1 MITAQTPVFKKIK
14 FLCIHCTATP
24 EGRDM
29 TAKQIK
35 DYHTL
40 PVAKGGRGWKTAG
53 YVDVIRLD
61 GSIENI
67 VPYDDNEYMES
78 REITNGVLNMNSITR
93 SFVYVGG
100 MSKDM
105 KQPKDTRTE
114 AQNEAMAAYIKKV
127 IEAIPDILVAGHNQF
142 AAKACP
148 SFDTVRWLR
157 SIGIADK
164 NIYKK

>member
-14 FLCIHCTATP
+14 FLCIHCTASTFGK
-24 EGRDM
+24 EQ
-29 TAKQIK
+29 TAADIRRVHLSKPPQ
-35 DYHTL
+35 
-40 PVAKGGRGWKTAG
+40 GRGWKQVG
-53 YVDVIRLD
+53 YVDMIHFD
-61 GSIENI
+61 GSITNL
-67 VPYDDNEYMES
+67 VPYDDNQYMED

-100 MSKDM
+100 IDKDG
-105 KQPKDTRTE
+105 KPKDTRTD
-114 AQNEAMAAYIKKV
+114 AQKETMAAYVKKV
-127 IEAIPDILVAGHNQF
+127 VAAIPDILIAGHNQF

-157 SIGIADK
+157 SIGIPDK

>member
-1 MITAQTPVFKKIK
+1 
-14 FLCIHCTATP
+14 
-24 EGRDM
+24 
-29 TAKQIK
+29 
-35 DYHTL
+35 
-40 PVAKGGRGWKTAG
+40 
-53 YVDVIRLD
+53 
-61 GSIENI
+61 
-67 VPYDDNEYMES
+67 
-78 REITNGVLNMNSITR
+78 MNSITR

-114 AQNEAMAAYIKKV
+114 AQKEVMAAYIKKV

-157 SIGIADK
+157 SIGIPDK